1 MRAVVLLALSGV
13 VRAIPTVSTPGR
25 QLQSAQPDKCS
36 DDASFQG
43 TAQLPSSRTGGTL
56 PPTHTPMHFFIYASM
71 LQLF

>member
-1 MRAVVLLALSGV
+1 MMRAVLLLALSEA

-43 TAQLPSSRTGGTL
+43 TEVPAVESPQLRRSRHQLP
-56 PPTHTPMHFFIYASM
+56 HTAVR
-71 LQLF
+71 LRA